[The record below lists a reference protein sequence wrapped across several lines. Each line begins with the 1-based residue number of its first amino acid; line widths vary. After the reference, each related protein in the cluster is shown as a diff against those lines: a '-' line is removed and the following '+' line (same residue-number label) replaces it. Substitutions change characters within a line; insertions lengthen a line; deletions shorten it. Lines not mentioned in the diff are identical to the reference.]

1 MQNGKKEMKQVIK
14 QLKVHGVYVL
24 TVLLTL
30 NAPLSLARDV
40 LIPEQAAS
48 TEKKP
53 EATSTTEKDADKK
66 AEQKLDYNRYDVRT
80 RFTKGTYEKDNNAWI
95 YTSRFA
101 ELFGM
106 PPSGIDDKLKVIEAA
121 AFRVE
126 EEGRKS
132 CGYGGMA
139 DSCMDEFRC
148 ITDIYIDESKH
159 PLPWATDQK
168 ADWLGRYSSLRW
180 LRTDTED
187 GRGDEYPASVKP
199 NTVAN
204 GLGSLHP
211 FADPETHRE
220 VNFFQNGNGRYGDE
234 DDIRG
239 YNIVRV
245 YGYKRPAIAGLSMI
259 SLEYGC
265 YPRNEKKYGVTF
277 SMGSRSGIH
286 TPYKTFYRFILPNAF
301 LSQIDERLEAYN
313 KRSSAFF
320 RSTVEK
326 MLSQ

>member
-106 PPSGIDDKLKVIEAA
+106 PPSGIDDKLEVIEAA

-126 EEGRKS
+126 EMGHKK

-139 DSCMDEFRC
+139 DSCMDTYRC

-168 ADWLGRYSSLRW
+168 ADWLGLYSSLRW
-180 LRTDTED
+180 LKTATED
-187 GRGDEYPASVKP
+187 GWGITYPKGVIP
-199 NTVAN
+199 NTVADIT
-204 GLGSLHP
+204 GTLP
-211 FADPETHRE
+211 TFADPETHRE
-220 VNFFQNGNGRYGDE
+220 VNFFQNGHTSYAE
-234 DDIRG
+234 DNEDA
-239 YNIVRV
+239 YNLVRI
-245 YGYKRPAIAGLSMI
+245 YGYKKQAIADLSML
-259 SLEYGC
+259 SMEYGC
-265 YPRNEKKYGVTF
+265 YPRYKKKYGVTF
-277 SMGSRSGIH
+277 SLDARSGIGTH
-286 TPYKTFYRFILPNAF
+286 IYKKYYRFVLPNAF
-301 LSQIDERLEAYN
+301 EDQINARVKAYQD
-313 KRSSAFF
+313 RRSAFF